1 MRNEYSNQTN
11 MELIQMILTDDQ
23 YQGLY
28 NLRHWYS
35 KYSHQIIDISGTVGT
50 GVFDLVQYFLSYT
63 NMDPREI
70 MWLSFDQK
78 QVLELAY
85 QKYHA
90 YYLPYQV
97 YKYDRIVDFSTIPVL
112 NSQSN
117 HVSYVWKKEC
127 RKKIDPRYKMIVVF
141 DSVLLSYDALTD
153 LASFGLPIILL
164 RDPMLLP
171 SPNTYTF
178 FREANIELREISSKY
193 AKDPIIYFA
202 NRILLEKPVE
212 LGIYDTVSVVLKKRM
227 NLYNLKSSDMN
238 ICISNALRNEINNIY
253 RNKILH
259 IKDIMTHPN
268 EKLIIR
274 ENAYNHK
281 LVNSEEKRIRL
292 YLQQGLI
299 GYINR
304 INKHALTTKFV
315 PFEFRPEFYHEAF
328 DDLVLDRHYLN
339 KVDFP
344 VNQQIPDYSILAEY
358 AYALT
363 PDLARLSHW
372 DKVTLI
378 LDEDED
384 ADQEL
389 MKRFIYTAITR
400 AKKMLTIV
408 V

>member
-1 MRNEYSNQTN
+1 MT
-11 MELIQMILTDDQ
+11 LTDDQ

-28 NLRHWYS
+28 QLRRWYS
-35 KYSHQIIDISGTVGT
+35 KYQHQVIDISGTIGT
-50 GVFDLVQYFLSYT
+50 GVLDLVQYFLSYT
-63 NMDPREI
+63 NLDPREI
-70 MWLSFDQK
+70 MWLSFNQK

-90 YYLPYQV
+90 YYLPYTV
-97 YKYDRIVDFSTIPVL
+97 YKYRRIVDFDTIPVL
-112 NSQSN
+112 NPTST
-117 HVSYVWKKEC
+117 HVEDSWKKEV

-141 DSVLLSYDALTD
+141 DSILLTYNMLYD

-171 SPNTYTF
+171 APNTYTF
-178 FREANIELREISSKY
+178 FREPNILLQDIHPKYSKL
-193 AKDPIIYFA
+193 PIVYFA
-202 NRILLEKPVE
+202 NRILHDLPLK

-238 ICISNALRNEINNIY
+238 ICMTNDLRDEMNQIY
-253 RNKILH
+253 RSKILH
-259 IKDIMTHPN
+259 RKDMINTSH

-281 LVNSEEKRIRL
+281 LINADENKVKV
-292 YLQQGLI
+292 YLSQGLI
-299 GYINR
+299 GYISR

-315 PFEFRPEFYHEAF
+315 PFEFRPEFYHDSF
-328 DDLVLDRHYLN
+328 DDIILDRHYLN

-344 VNQQIPDYSILAEY
+344 VHQQIPDHSILAEY

-378 LDEDED
+378 LDQDD
-384 ADQEL
+384 SMDNDL
-389 MKRFIYTAITR
+389 MRRMLYTAITR